1 MGKGLVLW
9 VRAEE
14 GDHSSRDKNKKQKEA
29 KYGFPNKRLLLFIE
43 VFEKFCD
50 KISRV

>member
-14 GDHSSRDKNKKQKEA
+14 GDHSSRDKNNRQKGSIFHEMFQSLC
-29 KYGFPNKRLLLFIE
+29 KPKRS
-43 VFEKFCD
+43 
-50 KISRV
+50 KIRFSK